1 MGVVVRQH
9 LGTQRL
15 RKAGLEPSAA
25 QPESSALER
34 TFLRTSPKHGCHTMI
49 GHISFMNK
57 LEALRREHRT
67 ALGATATDQL
77 VGYGLVAFSL
87 ILFAYYTVWIIIL
100 PFIEVDH
107 LIHKYFLPREY
118 SVIIP
123 VVAGLVLLLFIGTF
137 IATITWKN
145 RKTAKKSA

>member
-1 MGVVVRQH
+1 MTNLDSIFKSRDIT
-9 LGTQRL
+9 LPT
-15 RKAGLEPSAA
+15 K
-25 QPESSALER
+25 
-34 TFLRTSPKHGCHTMI
+34 
-49 GHISFMNK
+49 
-57 LEALRREHRT
+57 
-67 ALGATATDQL
+67 
-77 VGYGLVAFSL
+77 
-87 ILFAYYTVWIIIL
+87 

-145 RKTAKKSA
+145 RKTGKKSA